1 MQTKESAFTPQRQG
15 SFLNLLI
22 TIVICAGIA
31 WLVLRACSAATTNI
45 ELPSVSHAEPTAEV
59 RRVYTSDG
67 KTEVKMCTEVGGD
80 CASIEPGPPDD
91 YGTGFHVSA
100 DGRTRPNP
108 PKGWKWA
115 SCPEGQ
121 HVFTTDQGIVCQ

>member
-31 WLVLRACSAATTNI
+31 WLVIRACSAVTDSKI
-45 ELPSVSHAEPTAEV
+45 ELPSISKAEPTAETHN
-59 RRVYTSDG
+59 VYTANG
-67 KTEVKMCTEVGGD
+67 KTTVQMCTAVGGD
-80 CASIEPGPPDD
+80 CASIEPGSKAD

-115 SCPEGQ
+115 GK
-121 HVFTTDQGIVCQ
+121 

>member
-1 MQTKESAFTPQRQG
+1 MQTKESAFTPQRQ
-15 SFLNLLI
+15 LI
-22 TIVICAGIA
+22 SGNMIVMIIICAGIA
-31 WLVLRACSAATTNI
+31 WLVLRACSATTSI
-45 ELPSVSHAEPTAEV
+45 ESPSISKPEATAEV

-67 KTEVKMCTEVGGD
+67 KTEVEMCTEVGGD
-80 CASIEPGPPDD
+80 CASIEQGPKAD

-108 PKGWKWA
+108 PKGWHWA

-121 HVFTTDQGIVCQ
+121 HVFTTDQGIVCK

>member
-31 WLVLRACSAATTNI
+31 WLVLRACS
-45 ELPSVSHAEPTAEV
+45 SVSLPQFSTDAKPQATAIATAEI
-59 RRVYTSDG
+59 RQYCEKG
-67 KTEVKMCTEVGGD
+67 NCVKVTMCTAVGGD
-80 CASIEPGPPDD
+80 CASIEPGPKAD

-108 PKGWKWA
+108 PVGWKWA
-115 SCPEGQ
+115 GK
-121 HVFTTDQGIVCQ
+121 

>member
-31 WLVLRACSAATTNI
+31 WLVLRACS
-45 ELPSVSHAEPTAEV
+45 SVSFPQLSTDAKPQATAIATAEIH
-59 RRVYTSDG
+59 RVYTSDG
-67 KTEVKMCTEVGGD
+67 KTEVQMCTAVGGD
-80 CASIEPGPPDD
+80 CASIEPGPKAD

-108 PKGWKWA
+108 PAGWKWA
-115 SCPEGQ
+115 GK
-121 HVFTTDQGIVCQ
+121 

>member
-22 TIVICAGIA
+22 TIAICAGIA
-31 WLVLRACSAATTNI
+31 WLVIRACSATSSI
-45 ELPSVSHAEPTAEV
+45 ELPSIGKAEPTAAATAEV
-59 RRVYTSDG
+59 RRIYSVDG
-67 KTEVKMCTEVGGD
+67 KTEVQMCTAVGGD
-80 CASIEPGPPDD
+80 CASIEPGPKAD

-108 PKGWKWA
+108 PAGWKWA
-115 SCPEGQ
+115 GQ
-121 HVFTTDQGIVCQ
+121 